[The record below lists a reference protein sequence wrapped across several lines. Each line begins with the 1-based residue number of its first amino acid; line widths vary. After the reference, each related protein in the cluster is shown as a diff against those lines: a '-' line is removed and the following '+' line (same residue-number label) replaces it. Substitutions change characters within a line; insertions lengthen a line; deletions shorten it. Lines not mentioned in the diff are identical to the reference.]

1 VPIGLPDPATESNKY
16 KIKIPVLGS
25 IIGSMSL
32 TSKEVGLTDF
42 PPQDRPPV
50 PSPQRLLAVLYGLA
64 DVRFGLRHARALVLA
79 LLIQE

>member
-1 VPIGLPDPATESNKY
+1 MLIALPDPTTETKKY
-16 KIKIPVLGS
+16 EIKIPVLGS

-50 PSPQRLLAVLYGLA
+50 
-64 DVRFGLRHARALVLA
+64 
-79 LLIQE
+79 LILWSDAG